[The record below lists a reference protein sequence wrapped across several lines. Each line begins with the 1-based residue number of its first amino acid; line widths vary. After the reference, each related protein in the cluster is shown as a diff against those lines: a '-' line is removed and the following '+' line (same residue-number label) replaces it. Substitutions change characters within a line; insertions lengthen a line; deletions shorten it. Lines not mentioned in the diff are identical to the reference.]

1 MSTTHHRQ
9 REAEFASR
17 AFDPQA
23 LTTARQLRGLRKNE
37 LAKQVGLTPAAVSQ
51 YELAQSRP
59 SASAVAQLAM
69 ALGVPAAFFASG
81 HPHPAMPSAAHFR
94 SLRATTQLQRDQALA
109 FGKIAWQLV
118 TTVEKYVELP
128 AVVLPR
134 LPMPSDPTRSD
145 VASAAQQA
153 RSALGVQSGP
163 VPHVTRL
170 LEAHGAVVMELPPV
184 SERVDAFS
192 HWYGSRPLIFRNPLK
207 NDLPRSRFD
216 VAHEVGHLI
225 MHLDAEPGS
234 RIVENQAHDF
244 AAEFLMP
251 RAEITDE
258 LPRRLDW
265 ETLYSLKRRWGT
277 SLKALVYRA
286 HSIGIFRDTTY
297 KRAMMTLSQH
307 GDPEPC
313 DLGPRESP
321 ALLESAVRL
330 CEETG
335 VTFTEIVARSGLPAE
350 LADQVYATAT
360 MTRPRINLRPLS
372 DTEEPSSSPD
382 DAYGFLQLVEG

>member
-1 MSTTHHRQ
+1 MPTMHQRQ

-37 LAKQVGLTPAAVSQ
+37 LAKRVGITPAAVSQ
-51 YELAQSRP
+51 YELAQSQP
-59 SASAVAQLAM
+59 SASVVAQLAM

-109 FGKIAWQLV
+109 FGKIAWRLV
-118 TTVEKYVELP
+118 TTLEKYVELP
-128 AVVLPR
+128 VVALPR
-134 LPMPSDPTRSD
+134 LPMPADPTRTD
-145 VASAAQQA
+145 VATAARQTRA
-153 RSALGVQSGP
+153 ALGVQSGP

-170 LEAHGAVVMELPPV
+170 LEAHGVVVMELPPV

-192 HWYGSRPLIFRNPLK
+192 HWYGSRPLIFRNPQK

-216 VAHEVGHLI
+216 VAHEAGHLV

-251 RAEITDE
+251 HAEIADE

-265 ETLYSLKRRWGT
+265 EKLYSLKRRWGT
-277 SLKALVYRA
+277 SLKALAYRA
-286 HSIGIFRDTTY
+286 HSIGVFRDTTY

-321 ALLESAVRL
+321 SLLESAVRL

-335 VTFTEIVARSGLPAE
+335 VAFDEIVARSGLPAE

-360 MTRPRINLRPLS
+360 MTRPRINLKPIS
-372 DTEEPSSSPD
+372 STECSPD
-382 DAYGFLQLVEG
+382 FPDEEHGFLQLVEG

>member
-1 MSTTHHRQ
+1 MPTTRQRQ

-69 ALGVPAAFFASG
+69 ALGVPAAFFTSG

-128 AVVLPR
+128 TVVLPR
-134 LPMPSDPTRSD
+134 LPTPADPTRSD
-145 VASAAQQA
+145 VASAARQA
-153 RSALGVQSGP
+153 RSALGVKSGP
-163 VPHVTRL
+163 VPHMTRL
-170 LEAHGAVVMELPPV
+170 LEAHGVVVMELPPV
-184 SERVDAFS
+184 SKRVDAFS

-216 VAHEVGHLI
+216 VAHEAGHLI

-251 RAEITDE
+251 HAEIVEE

-265 ETLYSLKRRWGT
+265 ESLYNLKRRWGT

-286 HSIGIFRDTTY
+286 HSVGVFRDTTY

-321 ALLESAVRL
+321 SLLESAIRL

-335 VTFTEIVARSGLPAE
+335 VTFDEIVARSGLPAE

-360 MTRPRINLRPLS
+360 MTRPRIDLTPPINA
-372 DTEEPSSSPD
+372 EESPGPPD
-382 DAYGFLQLVEG
+382 NERGFLQLLEG